1 MTYTIDNYKDLET
14 KSLELDDKVVFEVN
28 NVRIVYKTKQ
38 QWFNV
43 IETTPKSIETCE
55 SKIFKILNIENHIE
69 FCSTFY
75 GYPAKEVPKF
85 AWPDCK
91 TYDYAALTRVIIALF
106 DIISGKTEIP
116 KLKKL
121 ELTSVNIAFL

>member
-14 KSLELDDKVVFEVN
+14 KSLKLDDTVVFEVHGL
-28 NVRIVYKTKQ
+28 RIVYRTREK
-38 QWFNV
+38 WFDV
-43 IETTPKSIETCE
+43 IETIPNIIASE
-55 SKIFKILNIENHIE
+55 SEIFKILNIENHID

-75 GYPAKEVPKF
+75 GYPAREVSINT
-85 AWPDCK
+85 WPDCNAF
-91 TYDYAALTRVIIALF
+91 DYAALTRVIVALF

>member
-14 KSLELDDKVVFEVN
+14 KSLKLNDIVIFDVHGLC
-28 NVRIVYKTKQ
+28 IVYETRSK
-38 QWFNV
+38 WFNV
-43 IETTPKSIETCE
+43 IRTIPSVEVSE
-55 SKIFKILNIENHIE
+55 SEIFKILNIENHID

-75 GYPAKEVPKF
+75 GYPAREVSINT
-85 AWPDCK
+85 WPDCK
-91 TYDYAALTRVIIALF
+91 AEDYAALTRVIIALF

-121 ELTSVNIAFL
+121 ELTSVDIAFL

>member
-1 MTYTIDNYKDLET
+1 MIYTIDNYKDLET
-14 KSLELDDKVVFEVN
+14 KSLELNDRVVFEVHGL
-28 NVRIVYKTKQ
+28 RIVYRTKEK
-38 QWFNV
+38 WFDV
-43 IETTPKSIETCE
+43 METVPHIVASE
-55 SKIFKILNIENHIE
+55 SEIFKILNIENHIE

-75 GYPAKEVPKF
+75 GYPAREVSIDT
-85 AWPDCK
+85 WPDCK